1 MEVVLS
7 IKELYTETRA
17 FLEGKAVSGGPESTP
32 SPPTE
37 GAMPSAST
45 SGVAAGLGMVPVP
58 HSWTHRRR
66 RKRCMV
72 P

>member
-17 FLEGKAVSGGPESTP
+17 FLEGKAVSGRSGERPE
-32 SPPTE
+32 PPPE
-37 GAMPSAST
+37 APLR
-45 SGVAAGLGMVPVP
+45 VAAVLGMVPVP
-58 HSWTHRRR
+58 HSWTRHRRR
-66 RKRCMV
+66 RRCMA